1 MACFQ
6 CEMDIPH
13 ICYEG
18 IPNARWRLGDEAI
31 AALEAANRENLQRL
45 TREIRKQEIRKVPS
59 VRSEEPAK
67 PTLPEAR
74 AKTRT
79 PKAPS

>member
-1 MACFQ
+1 MILKIGKGTFDVHVSIALLAAW
-6 CEMDIPH
+6 
-13 ICYEG
+13 
-18 IPNARWRLGDEAI
+18 ARWTI
-31 AALEAANRENLQRL
+31 VPSYENLQRL
-45 TREIRKQEIRKVPS
+45 TREIRKQEIREVPV
-59 VRSEEPAK
+59 VRSEEPTK